1 MKFIVVAVLLIVGI
15 LWMRSRAAPGAEQKA
30 DQAYLKRKLR
40 EKKRQ
45 SAAIAH
51 NPYAAVSI
59 RPGKGACAAAKALQ
73 ERRFLPSEAPITPL
87 ADCNSPHCECRY
99 VHYADR
105 RAGEDD
111 RRSISV
117 AGSDAYARAGKPER
131 RQTRPPGRRAADRE
145 EWGLP
150 A

>member
-1 MKFIVVAVLLIVGI
+1 MKFVVVAVLLIVGI
-15 LWMRSRAAPGAEQKA
+15 LWMRSRAAPGAEHKA
-30 DQAYLKRKLR
+30 DRSYLKKKLH
-40 EKKRQ
+40 EKRRQ

-59 RPGKGACAAAKALQ
+59 RPGRGACAAVQALA
-73 ERRFLPSEAPITPL
+73 ERRFLPGEAPITPL
-87 ADCNSPHCECRY
+87 ADCNSPHCDCRY

-105 RAGEDD
+105 RAGDDD
-111 RRSISV
+111 RRSISSGV
-117 AGSDAYARAGKPER
+117 ADAYARAGKPER
-131 RQTRPPGRRAADRE
+131 RQTREPGRRAADRE

>member
-1 MKFIVVAVLLIVGI
+1 MRFIVVAVLLLIGI
-15 LWMRSRAAPGAEQKA
+15 LWMRSRTATGAEQRA
-30 DQAYLKRKLR
+30 DRAYLKRKLQ

-59 RPGKGACAAAKALQ
+59 RPGNSACAAAKALR
-73 ERRFLPSEAPITPL
+73 ERRFLPQEAPITPL
-87 ADCNSPHCECRY
+87 ADCNSPHCDCRY

-105 RAGEDD
+105 RSGDDD
-111 RRSISV
+111 RRSISL
-117 AGSDAYARAGKPER
+117 AGAESYARAGKPER
-131 RQTRPPGRRAADRE
+131 RRMRPPGRRAADRE
-145 EWGLP
+145 EWGAL

>member
-15 LWMRSRAAPGAEQKA
+15 LWMRSRAAPDAEQKA
-30 DQAYLKRKLR
+30 DQAYLKRKLQ
-40 EKKRQ
+40 EKRRQ

-59 RPGKGACAAAKALQ
+59 RPGRGACAAAQALR

-87 ADCNSPHCECRY
+87 GDCTSPHCECRY

-105 RAGEDD
+105 RAGDDD
-111 RRSISV
+111 RRSISSAV
-117 AGSDAYARAGKPER
+117 EETYASTGKPER
-131 RQTRPPGRRAADRE
+131 RRMHPPGRRAEDRE